1 MLTLP
6 SDITNHKNKIL
17 LKPIIL
23 VDFTDKF
30 FYVATKSYTA
40 SGQAYLSL
48 LQKNLSLNMR
58 ISLPQ
63 MVNEISSLS
72 SPTLKLTTWRSNLRS
87 NLVGSTPN
95 LTDSTVD
102 IYLKLDTSS
111 TNKTD
116 AVKIFSGVISSWSVD
131 RDIMSIRLNN
141 YFAFPQK
148 IPQGLISDINVNS
161 FSAKYAKP
169 IQIGNFGWDTHPFLE
184 YDRGLY
190 AKCLLESFDKELNR
204 AYWYIAKHEMNALP
218 TDTQLEGT
226 TNRHNSYAFVLRDN
240 TFTHV
245 VFDTNSV
252 GTITNTSAGASIDV
266 NLTSATCYL
275 TRRMTEPGPDNSVIN
290 TANAYDGKDS
300 SYALIE
306 YGVHDTL
313 DVKYPNFKNLTQ
325 NKPHINA
332 VYGTMDIWFG
342 IRFGTIEGAGT
353 IYVYCN
359 SGVAATSRAFD
370 SADGDSWVVIYV
382 NANNVHNYIT
392 NFQDF
397 YTNHGARV
405 KVELTSGE
413 NTFAQLKEVVVQT
426 WVSDLE
432 ESDLSNFYLRCKGRE
447 YTDTWNSRKTI
458 GNLIENPADVI
469 EMLLRDE
476 LDVTTSD
483 IDTAS
488 FDVVNNIL
496 SSVKARGTI
505 WNQVSGKDMLNDI
518 CQMFNVSLI
527 YLLIKKWRLVVPIP
541 TGNNFSSSGTGTPG
555 NEDIFTDSPIISGG
569 AYDKHP
575 ILRDKFQ
582 LLRSSIKDVW
592 SKVKIEF
599 GYTEN
604 GYLFSEEMGSGDNIK
619 IIENWLLGDPTS
631 VITFL
636 SLFSDWYLKQK
647 MIVNFTTGYNAIA
660 HEPGDIIN
668 VRHSELNDDIIDA
681 TVNTQKWMIL
691 EKAQSWRPNEIEI
704 EAIEL
709 I

>member
-6 SDITNHKNKIL
+6 SDITNNKNKIL
-17 LKPIIL
+17 LKPVIL
-23 VDFTDKF
+23 VDFTDKS

-72 SPTLKLTTWRSNLRS
+72 SPTLKLTTWRSNLRGD
-87 NLVGSTPN
+87 LVGSTPN
-95 LTDSTVD
+95 LTDGSVD
-102 IYLKLDTSS
+102 IYLKLDTAS
-111 TNKTD
+111 TNKAD
-116 AVKIFSGVISSWSVD
+116 AVKMFSGVISSWAVD

-148 IPQGLISDINVNS
+148 IPQGLISDVNVNS
-161 FSAKYAKP
+161 ISAKYAKP
-169 IQIGNFGWDTHPFLE
+169 VQIGNFGWDTHPLLE
-184 YDRGLY
+184 YDRGIY
-190 AKCLLESFDKELNR
+190 AKCLLESFDEELNR

-226 TNRHNSYAFVLRDN
+226 ANIHDCYAFVLRDN

-245 VFDTNSV
+245 VFDSGAV
-252 GTITNTSAGASIDV
+252 GTITNTSTEAKIDAS
-266 NLTSATCYL
+266 LTNSICHL
-275 TRRMTEPGPDNSVIN
+275 VRRMTTAGPDNSVVD
-290 TANAYDGKDS
+290 TANAYDGKNS
-300 SYALIE
+300 TYALVE

-313 DVKYPNFKNLTQ
+313 DVKFPNFIGLTQ

-332 VYGTMDIWFG
+332 TYGTMDIWFG
-342 IRFGTIEGAGT
+342 IRFGSVEGAGT

-359 SGVAATSRAFD
+359 SALAATSRAFD
-370 SADGDSWVVIYV
+370 SADGDSWVIIYV
-382 NANNVHNYIT
+382 NANNGNNNIT
-392 NFQDF
+392 NFQEF
-397 YTNHGARV
+397 YTNYGARV
-405 KVELTSGE
+405 KIELTSGAS
-413 NTFAQLKEVVVQT
+413 TFAQVKEVVVQT

-432 ESDLSNFYLRCKGRE
+432 KSDLSNFYLRCKGRE
-447 YTDTWNSRKTI
+447 YTDTWNSRKTV
-458 GNLIENPADVI
+458 GNLMENPADVI
-469 EMLLRDE
+469 EMILRDE
-476 LDVTTSD
+476 LNVITAD

-488 FDVVNNIL
+488 FDVVNSIL

-505 WNQVSGKDMLNDI
+505 WTQVSGENILNDI

-527 YLLIKKWRLVVPIP
+527 YLLTQKWRLVVPIP

-555 NEDIFTDSPIISGG
+555 NEDIFTDAPVISSG

-575 ILRDKFQ
+575 ILRDEFQ

-604 GYLFSEEMGSGDNIK
+604 GYLFSEETGSGDNIK
-619 IIENWLLGDPTS
+619 IIGNWLLGDPTS

-647 MIVNFTTGYNAIA
+647 MIVNFATGYNAIA

-668 VRHSELNDDIIDA
+668 VRHSDLNDDIIDA

-709 I
+709 V